1 MPRLDR
7 GIHYAAA
14 LVLHTALNERCGIL
28 GRPVK
33 PVNDDKIKKAGSRP
47 AVS

>member
-1 MPRLDR
+1 MPWLDR

-14 LVLHTALNERCGIL
+14 LVLHTALNERSGIP
-28 GRPVK
+28 GCPVK
-33 PVNDDKIKKAGSRP
+33 PGDDDKIKKAGSRP